1 MHESSE
7 NRPFG
12 TDLVDAIRDLKM
24 IAPCLAPIFD
34 DATLRKT

>member
-7 NRPFG
+7 NQPFE
-12 TDLVDAIRDLKM
+12 TDLEDAIRDLKM

-34 DATLRKT
+34 DATLHKT